1 MHIYD
6 LLGNN
11 LHTLRAGREVFQLC
25 LRADKANPKKIPES
39 LECSVKKDGL
49 FIFAGLH
56 RESSYDKGVPMLF
69 ARSGQQITNQHHLEL
84 NGAIPAL
91 LTENPNQLFQFELK
105 SKKLR
110 NTVFNGA
117 ISPVRKNP
125 LDEETRHLL
134 RFNEMWLT
142 DAVHVHDFVGVGHMP
157 KKRRWERRLDMNRHA
172 KHYGLLVPEW
182 RMLPYAGMLAW
193 AENLI
198 DAGEEGV
205 CGYNP
210 DGYYEPGNRRADLVI
225 KEAKEISL
233 DLRCVGVRPG
243 KKGKRLGMAE
253 GLDIQY
259 GNKVIKADLGEG
271 WSDEM
276 RIEVLRNPSEA
287 VNHIFRVYAFD
298 KSELGQLRQPKV
310 GERRDEKTTPDEVE

>member
-11 LHTLRAGREVFQLC
+11 LHSLRAGRDVFQLC
-25 LRADKANPKKIPES
+25 LREDKANPKNIPES

-56 RESSYDKGVPMLF
+56 RETNYSRGTPILF
-69 ARSGQQITNQHHLEL
+69 ARSGQQITNQ
-84 NGAIPAL
+84 AL
-91 LTENPNQLFQFELK
+91 LNLPQNITELLQLNSNVLFQFELK
-105 SKKLR
+105 STDLR

-125 LDEETRHLL
+125 LEADTARRL
-134 RFNEMWLT
+134 RSNEMWLT
-142 DAVHVHDFVGVGHMP
+142 DAVHVHDFIGLGHMP
-157 KKRRWERRLDMNRHA
+157 KKPRCERRLDMNRFA
-172 KHYGLLVPEW
+172 CEFDLLMPEW
-182 RMLPYAGMLAW
+182 RMLPYAGMMAW

-198 DAGEEGV
+198 DNGEEGV

-210 DGYYEPGNRRADLVI
+210 DGLYEPGNRRADLVI
-225 KEAKEISL
+225 KKAKEISL
-233 DLRCVGVRPG
+233 DLRCVAVRPG

-253 GLDIQY
+253 GFDMQY
-259 GNKVIKADLGEG
+259 GDKVIKADLGEG
-271 WSDEM
+271 WTDEM
-276 RIEVLRNPSEA
+276 RIHILKNPSEA
-287 VNHIFRVYAFD
+287 VGHIYRVYAFD

-310 GERRDEKTTPDEVE
+310 GERRDDKTIPDEVE

>member
-69 ARSGQQITNQHHLEL
+69 ARSGQQITNQHHLQLPENIFEL
-84 NGAIPAL
+84 VRQNSGM
-91 LTENPNQLFQFELK
+91 LFQFELK
-105 SKKLR
+105 SKDLR
-110 NTVFNGA
+110 NSLFNGA
-117 ISPVRKNP
+117 ISPVRKKP
-125 LDEETRHLL
+125 LGIDTALRLRH
-134 RFNEMWLT
+134 NEMWLT

-157 KKRRWERRLDMNRHA
+157 KKRRCERRLDMNRYA
-172 KHYGLLVPEW
+172 KGFDLLLPEW

-233 DLRCVGVRPG
+233 DLRCVSVRPG

-259 GNKVIKADLGEG
+259 GDKVIKADFGEG
-271 WSDEM
+271 WTDEM

-287 VNHIFRVYAFD
+287 VNHVFRVYAFD

>member
-11 LHTLRAGREVFQLC
+11 LHTLRAGRDVFQLC
-25 LRADKANPKKIPES
+25 LREDKANPKKIPES

-56 RESSYDKGVPMLF
+56 RESTYDKGVPILF
-69 ARSGQQITNQHHLEL
+69 ARSGQQITNQHLLRLPENIFEL
-84 NGAIPAL
+84 TRQNSNML
-91 LTENPNQLFQFELK
+91 YQFELK
-105 SKKLR
+105 STRLR

-125 LDEETRHLL
+125 LDEETEYMLQ
-134 RFNEMWLT
+134 FNEMWLT
-142 DAVHVHDFVGVGHMP
+142 DAVHIHDFVGLGHVP
-157 KKRRWERRLDMNRHA
+157 KKRRCERRLDMNRAA
-172 KHYGLLVPEW
+172 KEFDLLLPDW
-182 RMLPYAGMLAW
+182 RMLPYAGMMAW

-198 DAGEEGV
+198 NAGEEGT

-210 DGYYEPGNRRADLVI
+210 DGLYEPGNRRADLVI
-225 KEAKEISL
+225 KKAKEISL
-233 DLRCVGVRPG
+233 DLRCVAVRPG

-253 GLDIQY
+253 GFDMQY
-259 GNKVIKADLGEG
+259 GDKVIKVDLGEG
-271 WSDEM
+271 WDDEK

-287 VNHIFRVYAFD
+287 VGHIFRVYAFD
-298 KSELGQLRQPKV
+298 QSELGQLRQPKV
-310 GERRDEKTTPDEVE
+310 GERRDDKTTPDEVE

>member
-11 LHTLRAGREVFQLC
+11 LHTLRAGRDVFQLC

-56 RESSYDKGVPMLF
+56 RESTYDKGVPTLF
-69 ARSGQQITNQHHLEL
+69 ARSGQQITNQHHLLLPENIFEL
-84 NGAIPAL
+84 VRQNSSM
-91 LTENPNQLFQFELK
+91 LFQFELK
-105 SKKLR
+105 STDLR
-110 NTVFNGA
+110 NTLFNGA
-117 ISPVRKNP
+117 ISPVRKKP
-125 LDEETRHLL
+125 LDEKTEYLL
-134 RFNEMWLT
+134 RHNEMWLT

-157 KKRRWERRLDMNRHA
+157 KKRRCERRLDMNRYA
-172 KHYGLLVPEW
+172 KGFDLLMPEW

-198 DAGEEGV
+198 DAGEEGA

-253 GLDIQY
+253 GFDIQY
-259 GNKVIKADLGEG
+259 GDKVIKADLGEG
-271 WSDEM
+271 WTDEM

-287 VNHIFRVYAFD
+287 VGHIFRVYAFD

-310 GERRDEKTTPDEVE
+310 GERRDDKTTPDEVE

>member
-11 LHTLRAGREVFQLC
+11 LHTLRAGRDVFQLC
-25 LRADKANPKKIPES
+25 LREDKASPKKIPES

-56 RESSYDKGVPMLF
+56 RESTYDKGVPVLF

-84 NGAIPAL
+84 SGAIHAL
-91 LTENPNQLFQFELK
+91 LAENPNQLFQFELK

-125 LDEETRHLL
+125 LDEETKHLL

-142 DAVHVHDFVGVGHMP
+142 DVVPVRDFNGFSVCP
-157 KKRRWERRLDMNRHA
+157 LPRWERRRLMNDHA
-172 KHYGLLVPEW
+172 KNYGLLVPEW
-182 RMLPYAGMLAW
+182 RMMTHAGMLTW
-193 AENLI
+193 ADELI
-198 DAGEEGV
+198 AQGEEGV

-210 DGYYEPGNRRADLVI
+210 DGYYEPGNRRADLVL
-225 KEAKEISL
+225 KKAKKISL

-253 GLDIQY
+253 GFDIQY
-259 GNKVIKADLGEG
+259 GDKVIKADLGEG
-271 WSDEM
+271 WTDEM

-287 VNHIFRVYAFD
+287 VGHIFRVYAFD

-310 GERRDEKTTPDEVE
+310 GERRDDKTTPDEVE

>member
-11 LHTLRAGREVFQLC
+11 LHSLRAGRDVFQLC
-25 LRADKANPKKIPES
+25 LREDKANPKNIPES

-56 RESSYDKGVPMLF
+56 RETSYGKGAPILF
-69 ARSGQQITNQHHLEL
+69 ARSGQQITNQ
-84 NGAIPAL
+84 AL
-91 LTENPNQLFQFELK
+91 LNLPENVVELMQLNSNMLFQFELK
-105 SKKLR
+105 STDLR

-125 LDEETRHLL
+125 LEVDTARRL
-134 RFNEMWLT
+134 RNNELWLT
-142 DAVHVHDFVGVGHMP
+142 DAIHTHDFIGLGHVP
-157 KKRRWERRLDMNRHA
+157 KKPRCERRLEMNFYA
-172 KHYGLLVPEW
+172 KEFDLLMPEW
-182 RMLPYAGMLAW
+182 RMLPYAGMMAW

-198 DAGEEGV
+198 DNGEEGV

-210 DGYYEPGNRRADLVI
+210 DGLYEPGNRRADLVI
-225 KEAKEISL
+225 KKAKEISL
-233 DLRCVGVRPG
+233 DLRCVAVRPG

-253 GLDIQY
+253 GFDMQY
-259 GNKVIKADLGEG
+259 GDKVIKADLGEG
-271 WSDEM
+271 WTDEM
-276 RIEVLRNPSEA
+276 RIHILKNPSEA
-287 VNHIFRVYAFD
+287 VGHIYRVYAFD

-310 GERRDEKTTPDEVE
+310 GERRDDKPTPDEAE